1 MSVIELLR
9 SLGALA
15 ITLGLLLG
23 LAWALKRYGLLGNFG
38 QKPAGPSRLKIV
50 ENLWLDAGKTRM
62 LIVSC
67 DGKEKLI
74 LIGPNGAS
82 DLGQTNPSDLN
93 GTLK

>member
-1 MSVIELLR
+1 MSIIELLR

-38 QKPAGPSRLKIV
+38 QKTASPSRLKIV

-67 DGKEKLI
+67 DGVEKLI
-74 LIGPNGAS
+74 LIGPNGANE
-82 DLGQTNPSDLN
+82 LGQINSSALQ
-93 GTLK
+93 GTKK

>member
-38 QKPAGPSRLKIV
+38 QKTAGPSRLKIV

-67 DGKEKLI
+67 DGAEKLI
-74 LIGPNGAS
+74 LVGPNGAN
-82 DLGQTNPSDLN
+82 DLGPLNSNPMQ
-93 GTLK
+93 GAKK